1 MAFFVTQATSVP
13 VGGDLKAGRPVPHA
27 GGPVDLTRTGRCA
40 SRGPGGGGEV
50 PVPAA

>member
-13 VGGDLKAGRPVPHA
+13 VGDDLKAGRRVPHA
-27 GGPVDLTRTGRCA
+27 EGLVCLTRTGPCA